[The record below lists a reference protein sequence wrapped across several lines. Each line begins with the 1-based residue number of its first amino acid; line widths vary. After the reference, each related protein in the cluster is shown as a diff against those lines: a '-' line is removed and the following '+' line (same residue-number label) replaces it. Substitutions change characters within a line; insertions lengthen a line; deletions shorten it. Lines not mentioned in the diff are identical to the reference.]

1 MENSIEY
8 LKEKWKK
15 LTSFSRKEELKEQL
29 WEEIVYRYSG
39 QHRHY
44 HNLNHIAHLYTLMDK
59 YFDKI
64 TNPAVIGF
72 AIMYHDIVYDTY
84 SPHNEEQSAA
94 FAEAHLRQM
103 NVNNALIGNVKRFI
117 ESAKDHIM
125 PENFSLQNDL
135 SFFLDF
141 DMAVLGVDEQMYK
154 LYSEK
159 IREEYARYPDPV
171 YRQGRKLALQKV
183 QALENIFFTEEFRQE
198 MEQKARENINSEV
211 NLL

>member
-1 MENSIEY
+1 
-8 LKEKWKK
+8 
-15 LTSFSRKEELKEQL
+15 
-29 WEEIVYRYSG
+29 
-39 QHRHY
+39 
-44 HNLNHIAHLYTLMDK
+44 
-59 YFDKI
+59 
-64 TNPAVIGF
+64 
-72 AIMYHDIVYDTY
+72 MYHDIVYDTY
-84 SPHNEEQSAA
+84 SPDNEEQSAA

-117 ESAKDHIM
+117 ESAKDRIM
-125 PENFSLQNDL
+125 PENLSLQNDL

-159 IREEYARYPDPV
+159 IREEYARYPDPI